1 MKKSQNAPV
10 AGKTY
15 ETEDYQKNDV
25 VSKGLAETHEQ
36 SSDTYTE
43 GTIDG
48 VMENVAG
55 EDIPLQNDGHKK

>member
-1 MKKSQNAPV
+1 MKKSQHAPV
-10 AGKTY
+10 AGKVY
-15 ETEDYQKNDV
+15 ETEDYKKNDIA
-25 VSKGLAETHEQ
+25 SKGLAETHEQ

-55 EDIPLQNDGHKK
+55 TDIPLQTDGYKK